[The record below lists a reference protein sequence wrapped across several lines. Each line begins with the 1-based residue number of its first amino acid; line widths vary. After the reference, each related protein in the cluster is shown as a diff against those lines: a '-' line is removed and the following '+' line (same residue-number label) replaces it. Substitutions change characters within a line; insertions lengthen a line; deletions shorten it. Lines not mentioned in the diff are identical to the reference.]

1 MQNKTEI
8 TISYDRG
15 IHTRVAA
22 MIVQKA
28 SELEERFGCRIY
40 IKRIDQALLVP
51 CSSVIPLVGMKL
63 KQGEQVEL
71 LSNGVQGARAI
82 MELGA
87 FMEGR
92 GAVDL
97 DAVDNIIQKNTL
109 TSETIFES
117 IENGLVV
124 VDAQG
129 DIIIFNEA
137 AAQMT
142 GLAKDQA
149 IGAQAD
155 ALMPQ
160 LNLASTLAH
169 GTERRGIKEKINDNW
184 VILDKTPVL
193 VEGKN
198 AGAVAVLQDISQ
210 IEALSWE
217 LSSVKELEGKL
228 ISILEAVYDG
238 ICLVNEDNRI
248 TYANAAFAA
257 IVKKPIS
264 QLTEQPLAIVFD
276 GEKIPGTLFETGGET
291 MLTNPDGREF
301 MLDVRPISVDG
312 SSRGSAIVA
321 RELTEITKLAAAVE
335 ELSAK
340 TDYLQNELAKRQD
353 LDASFETIIGKSGI
367 LMEALSVAS
376 KAAKTDA
383 TVLIRGESGTGKEL
397 VARAIHNAGSRKNKP
412 FVGVNCAAIPAD
424 LLEAELFGYEK
435 GAFTG
440 AVRTK
445 PGKFELADGGTVF
458 LDEIGDMDKAMQ
470 AKLLRVL
477 QEKEVER
484 VGGLGPIKIDVRV
497 IAATNAPL
505 EKLMK
510 TQDFR
515 QDLYY
520 RLNVISVILPP
531 LKQRKG
537 DLPLLIEAFV
547 DKICMRY
554 QLPKK
559 RVSKAALQCLE
570 RYDFPGNVREL
581 ENIIEGAITL
591 SADEWI
597 GPWDLPAYV
606 DKDGENV
613 PDPRGSSLNIG
624 DKIPT
629 FEEMERELI
638 ARALEKYK
646 SFRKAGEA
654 LKLDHKTVSAK
665 AKKYGL
671 RQ

>member
-1 MQNKTEI
+1 MYNRTEI
-8 TISYDRG
+8 RISYDRG

-22 MIVQKA
+22 MIVQKT

-40 IKRIDQALLVP
+40 IKRVDHELLVP
-51 CSSVIPLVGMKL
+51 CGSVIPLVGMKL
-63 KQGEQVEL
+63 QQGERVEL
-71 LSNGVQGARAI
+71 LSDGKNGARAI

-92 GAVDL
+92 GAVDQ
-97 DAVDNIIQKNTL
+97 DEVDNIIQKNTL
-109 TSETIFES
+109 TSETIFEN

-129 DIIIFNEA
+129 DITIFNQA
-137 AAQMT
+137 ASRMT
-142 GLAKDQA
+142 GLEKDRV

-155 ALMPQ
+155 TLLPQ
-160 LNLASTLAH
+160 LELSKTLRYGIEKH
-169 GTERRGIKEKINDNW
+169 GIKEKINDRW
-184 VILDKTPVL
+184 LILDMTPVE

-198 AGAVAVLQDISQ
+198 VGAVAVLQDISQ
-210 IEALSWE
+210 IESLSWE
-217 LSSVKELEGKL
+217 LNSVKELEGKL
-228 ISILEAVYDG
+228 VSILEAVYDG
-238 ICLVNEDNRI
+238 ICLINEKKRI
-248 TYANAAFAA
+248 TYVNDAFATM
-257 IVKKPIS
+257 VKQPVS
-264 QLTEQPLAIVFD
+264 RLTEQPLKVIFG
-276 GEKIPGTLFETGGET
+276 GEKIPDTFFEPDQQTV
-291 MLTNPDGREF
+291 LTNADGRDF
-301 MLDVRPISVDG
+301 MLDVRPISVDDKICG
-312 SSRGSAIVA
+312 NAIVA
-321 RELTEITKLAAAVE
+321 RELTEITKLATKVE

-367 LMEALSVAS
+367 LMEALSIAS
-376 KAAKTDA
+376 KAARTDA
-383 TVLIRGESGTGKEL
+383 SVLIRGESGTGKEL

-445 PGKFELADGGTVF
+445 PGKFELANGGTIF

-477 QEKEVER
+477 QEQEVER
-484 VGGLGPIKIDVRV
+484 VGGLAPIKIDVRV

-505 EKLMK
+505 ETMMK
-510 TQDFR
+510 AQDFR
-515 QDLYY
+515 SDLYY
-520 RLNVISVILPP
+520 RLNVISVLLPP

-554 QLPKK
+554 QLPQK
-559 RVSKAALQCLE
+559 RISKAALQCLE

-581 ENIIEGAITL
+581 ENIIERAITL
-591 SADEWI
+591 STDEWI

-613 PDPRGSSLNIG
+613 PDPREHTLEFGEKL
-624 DKIPT
+624 PT
-629 FEEMERELI
+629 FEEMEKQLI
-638 ARALEKYK
+638 AKALEQHK

-671 RQ
+671 R

>member
-1 MQNKTEI
+1 MYNRTEI
-8 TISYDRG
+8 RISYDRG

-22 MIVQKA
+22 MIVQKT

-40 IKRIDQALLVP
+40 IKRVDHELLVP
-51 CSSVIPLVGMKL
+51 CGSVIPLVGMKL
-63 KQGEQVEL
+63 QQGERVEL
-71 LSNGVQGARAI
+71 LSDGKNGARAI

-92 GAVDL
+92 GAVDQ
-97 DAVDNIIQKNTL
+97 DEVDNIIQKNTL
-109 TSETIFES
+109 TSETIFEN

-129 DIIIFNEA
+129 DITIFNQA
-137 AAQMT
+137 ASRMT
-142 GLAKDQA
+142 GLEKDRV

-155 ALMPQ
+155 TLLPQ
-160 LNLASTLAH
+160 LELSKTLRYGIEKH
-169 GTERRGIKEKINDNW
+169 GIKEKINDRW
-184 VILDKTPVL
+184 VILDMTPVE

-198 AGAVAVLQDISQ
+198 VGAVAVLQDISQ
-210 IEALSWE
+210 IESLSWE
-217 LSSVKELEGKL
+217 LNSVKELEGKL
-228 ISILEAVYDG
+228 VSILEAVYDG
-238 ICLVNEDNRI
+238 ICLIDEKKRI
-248 TYANAAFAA
+248 TYVNDAFATM
-257 IVKKPIS
+257 VKQPVS
-264 QLTEQPLAIVFD
+264 RLTEQPLKVIFS
-276 GEKIPGTLFETGGET
+276 GEKIPDSFFEPDQQTV
-291 MLTNPDGREF
+291 LTNADGRDF
-301 MLDVRPISVDG
+301 MLDVRPISVDDKICG
-312 SSRGSAIVA
+312 NAIVA
-321 RELTEITKLAAAVE
+321 RELTEITKLATKVE

-367 LMEALSVAS
+367 LMEALSIAS
-376 KAAKTDA
+376 KAARTDA
-383 TVLIRGESGTGKEL
+383 SVLIRGESGTGKEL

-445 PGKFELADGGTVF
+445 PGKFELANGGTIF

-477 QEKEVER
+477 QEQEVER
-484 VGGLGPIKIDVRV
+484 VGGLAPIKIDVRV

-505 EKLMK
+505 ETMMK
-510 TQDFR
+510 AQDFR
-515 QDLYY
+515 SDLYY
-520 RLNVISVILPP
+520 RLNVISVLLPP

-554 QLPKK
+554 QLPQK
-559 RVSKAALQCLE
+559 RISKAALQCLE

-581 ENIIEGAITL
+581 ENIIERAITL
-591 SADEWI
+591 STDEWI

-613 PDPRGSSLNIG
+613 PDPREHTLEFGEKL
-624 DKIPT
+624 PT
-629 FEEMERELI
+629 FEEMEKQLI
-638 ARALEKYK
+638 AKALEQHK

-671 RQ
+671 R

>member
-1 MQNKTEI
+1 MYNRTEI
-8 TISYDRG
+8 RISYDRG

-22 MIVQKA
+22 MIVQKT

-40 IKRIDQALLVP
+40 IKRVDHELLVP
-51 CSSVIPLVGMKL
+51 CGSVIPLVGMKL
-63 KQGEQVEL
+63 QQGERVEL
-71 LSNGVQGARAI
+71 LSDGKNGARAI

-92 GAVDL
+92 GAVDQ
-97 DAVDNIIQKNTL
+97 DEVDNIIQKNTL
-109 TSETIFES
+109 TSETIFEN

-129 DIIIFNEA
+129 DITIFNQA
-137 AAQMT
+137 ASRMT
-142 GLAKDQA
+142 GLEKDRV

-155 ALMPQ
+155 TLLPQ
-160 LNLASTLAH
+160 LELSKTLRYGIEKH
-169 GTERRGIKEKINDNW
+169 GIKKKINDRW
-184 VILDKTPVL
+184 VILDMTPVE

-198 AGAVAVLQDISQ
+198 VGAVAVLQDISQ
-210 IEALSWE
+210 IESLSWE
-217 LSSVKELEGKL
+217 LNSVKELEGKL
-228 ISILEAVYDG
+228 VSILEAVYDG
-238 ICLVNEDNRI
+238 ICLIDEKKRI
-248 TYANAAFAA
+248 TYVNDAFATM
-257 IVKKPIS
+257 VKQPVS
-264 QLTEQPLAIVFD
+264 RLTEQPLKVIFS
-276 GEKIPGTLFETGGET
+276 GEKIPDSFFEPDQQTV
-291 MLTNPDGREF
+291 LTNADGRDF
-301 MLDVRPISVDG
+301 MLDVRPISVDDKICG
-312 SSRGSAIVA
+312 NAIVA
-321 RELTEITKLAAAVE
+321 RELTEITKLATKVE

-367 LMEALSVAS
+367 LMEALSIAS
-376 KAAKTDA
+376 KAARTDA
-383 TVLIRGESGTGKEL
+383 SVLIRGESGTGKEL

-445 PGKFELADGGTVF
+445 PGKFELANGGTIF

-477 QEKEVER
+477 QEQEVER
-484 VGGLGPIKIDVRV
+484 VGGLAPIKIDVRV

-505 EKLMK
+505 ETMMK
-510 TQDFR
+510 AQDFR
-515 QDLYY
+515 SDLYY
-520 RLNVISVILPP
+520 RLNVISVLLPP

-554 QLPKK
+554 QLPQK
-559 RVSKAALQCLE
+559 RISKAALQCLE

-581 ENIIEGAITL
+581 ENIIERAITL
-591 SADEWI
+591 STDEWI

-613 PDPRGSSLNIG
+613 PDPREHTLEFGEKL
-624 DKIPT
+624 PT
-629 FEEMERELI
+629 FEEMEKQLI
-638 ARALEKYK
+638 AKALEQHK

-671 RQ
+671 R

>member
-1 MQNKTEI
+1 MYNRTEI
-8 TISYDRG
+8 RISYDRG

-22 MIVQKA
+22 MIVQKT

-40 IKRIDQALLVP
+40 IKRVDHELLVP
-51 CSSVIPLVGMKL
+51 CGSVIPLVGMKL
-63 KQGEQVEL
+63 QQGERVEL
-71 LSNGVQGARAI
+71 LSDGKNGARAI

-92 GAVDL
+92 GAVDQ
-97 DAVDNIIQKNTL
+97 DEVDNIIQKNTL
-109 TSETIFES
+109 TSETIFEN

-129 DIIIFNEA
+129 DITIFNQA
-137 AAQMT
+137 ASRMT
-142 GLAKDQA
+142 GLEKDRV

-155 ALMPQ
+155 TLLPQ
-160 LNLASTLAH
+160 LELSKTLRYGIEKH
-169 GTERRGIKEKINDNW
+169 GIKEKINDRW
-184 VILDKTPVL
+184 LILDMTPVE

-198 AGAVAVLQDISQ
+198 VGAVAVLQDISQ
-210 IEALSWE
+210 IESLSWE
-217 LSSVKELEGKL
+217 LNSVKELEGKL
-228 ISILEAVYDG
+228 VSILEAVYDG
-238 ICLVNEDNRI
+238 ICLINEKKRI
-248 TYANAAFAA
+248 TYVNDAFATM
-257 IVKKPIS
+257 VKQPVS
-264 QLTEQPLAIVFD
+264 RLTEQPLKVIFG
-276 GEKIPGTLFETGGET
+276 GEKIPDTFFEPDQQTV
-291 MLTNPDGREF
+291 LTNADGRDF
-301 MLDVRPISVDG
+301 MLDVRPISVDDKICG
-312 SSRGSAIVA
+312 NAIVA
-321 RELTEITKLAAAVE
+321 RELTEITKLATKVE

-367 LMEALSVAS
+367 LMEALSIAS
-376 KAAKTDA
+376 KAARTDA
-383 TVLIRGESGTGKEL
+383 SVLIRGESGTGKEL

-445 PGKFELADGGTVF
+445 PGKFELANGGTIF

-477 QEKEVER
+477 QEQEVER
-484 VGGLGPIKIDVRV
+484 VGGLAPIKIDVRV

-505 EKLMK
+505 ETMMK
-510 TQDFR
+510 AQDFR
-515 QDLYY
+515 SDLYY
-520 RLNVISVILPP
+520 RLNVISVLLPP

-554 QLPKK
+554 QLPQK
-559 RVSKAALQCLE
+559 RISKAALQCLE

-581 ENIIEGAITL
+581 ENIIERAITL
-591 SADEWI
+591 STDEWI

-613 PDPRGSSLNIG
+613 PDPRENTLEFGEKL
-624 DKIPT
+624 PT
-629 FEEMERELI
+629 FEEMEKQLI
-638 ARALEKYK
+638 AKALEQHK

-671 RQ
+671 R

>member
-1 MQNKTEI
+1 MYNRTEI
-8 TISYDRG
+8 RISYDRG

-22 MIVQKA
+22 MIVQKT

-40 IKRIDQALLVP
+40 IKRVDHELLVP
-51 CSSVIPLVGMKL
+51 CGSVIPLVGMKL
-63 KQGEQVEL
+63 QHGERVEL
-71 LSNGVQGARAI
+71 LSDGKNGARAI

-92 GAVDL
+92 GAVDQ
-97 DAVDNIIQKNTL
+97 DEVDNIIQKNTL
-109 TSETIFES
+109 TSETIFEN

-129 DIIIFNEA
+129 DITIFNQA
-137 AAQMT
+137 ASRMT
-142 GLAKDQA
+142 GLEKDRV

-155 ALMPQ
+155 TLLPQ
-160 LNLASTLAH
+160 LELSKTLRYGIEKH
-169 GTERRGIKEKINDNW
+169 GIKEKINDRW
-184 VILDKTPVL
+184 VILDMTPVE

-198 AGAVAVLQDISQ
+198 VGAVAVLQDISQ
-210 IEALSWE
+210 IESLSWE
-217 LSSVKELEGKL
+217 LNSVKELEGKL
-228 ISILEAVYDG
+228 VSILEAVYDG
-238 ICLVNEDNRI
+238 ICLIDEKKRI
-248 TYANAAFAA
+248 TYVNDAFATM
-257 IVKKPIS
+257 VKQPVS
-264 QLTEQPLAIVFD
+264 RLTEQPLKVIFS
-276 GEKIPGTLFETGGET
+276 GEKIPDSFFEPDQQTV
-291 MLTNPDGREF
+291 LTNADGRDF
-301 MLDVRPISVDG
+301 MLDVRPISVDDKICG
-312 SSRGSAIVA
+312 NAIVA
-321 RELTEITKLAAAVE
+321 RELTEITKLATKVE

-367 LMEALSVAS
+367 LMEALSIAS
-376 KAAKTDA
+376 KAARTDA
-383 TVLIRGESGTGKEL
+383 SVLIRGESGTGKEL

-445 PGKFELADGGTVF
+445 PGKFELANGGTIF

-477 QEKEVER
+477 QEQEVER
-484 VGGLGPIKIDVRV
+484 VGGLAPIKIDVRV

-505 EKLMK
+505 ETMMK
-510 TQDFR
+510 AQDFR
-515 QDLYY
+515 SDLYY
-520 RLNVISVILPP
+520 RLNVISVLLPP

-554 QLPKK
+554 QLPQK
-559 RVSKAALQCLE
+559 RISKAALQCLE

-581 ENIIEGAITL
+581 ENIIERAITL
-591 SADEWI
+591 STDEWI

-613 PDPRGSSLNIG
+613 PDPREHTLEFGEKL
-624 DKIPT
+624 PT
-629 FEEMERELI
+629 FEEMEKQLI
-638 ARALEKYK
+638 AKALEQHK

-671 RQ
+671 R